1 MKVSAETLDRF
12 ASHFEDRYN
21 VDVSI
26 RQDGVF
32 KVTHKGTLYAA
43 ILSGASHEQYTFMEP
58 NEAWIINGDI
68 SDTFASI
75 CFYKGLSLYATLLA
89 LEGI

>member
-12 ASHFEDRYN
+12 ADHFKNRYN

-32 KVTHKGTLYAA
+32 KVTHKGTLYHA
-43 ILSGASHEQYTFMEP
+43 ILSGAPYEQYTFMEP
-58 NEAWIINGDI
+58 NEAWIIDGDI
-68 SDTFASI
+68 SDTYASI
-75 CFYKGLSLYATLLA
+75 CFYKGLSLYATLIS